1 MPRGRKTALT
11 IRLTAEDRQT
21 LLTWQRSTTIPVGRA
36 RRGQIML
43 LLADGMPVVQ
53 IADTV
58 GVTHRVVYKWARR
71 FLQDGI
77 EGLADKPG
85 RGRRPALTTPA
96 KGEQASRRKR
106 ARTRTRRS
114 SHHLASRIAL
124 ARGRK
129 TALTIHL
136 TPDERET
143 LTRWQ
148 HSTTIRVGYAKRGR
162 ILLLLADGLSVV
174 QVATMV
180 GITRR
185 FVYKW
190 AQRFLQHGIEGLTD
204 KPGRGYRRLPRQPDR
219 T

>member
-58 GVTHRVVYKWARR
+58 GVTHRVVYTWARR

-85 RGRRPALTTPA
+85 RGRRPVLTTPI
-96 KGEQASRRKR
+96 KGGQASQRRR
-106 ARTRTRRS
+106 ARTCSRRYS
-114 SHHLASRIAL
+114 DHRASRSAMP
-124 ARGRK
+124 RGRK
-129 TALTIHL
+129 TALTISL

-148 HSTTIRVGYAKRGR
+148 RSTTIHAGYANRGR

-185 FVYKW
+185 FVYEW
-190 AQRFLQHGIEGLTD
+190 AKRFLQDGLEGLED
-204 KPGRGYRRLPRQPDR
+204 
-219 T
+219 